1 MPRQFTAP
9 AAFSDKPYTPIPMT
23 PVASNQVACIGYDAG
38 TKTLACQFSRGSGH
52 IYHYPNVE
60 PTTFDAFM
68 AAESKGGFFKE
79 NIKPLAFEKFAAPEA
94 DLDAKPNPGAGEA
107 ATA

>member
-23 PVASNQVACIGYDAG
+23 PVASNQVACIGYDAA
-38 TKTLACQFSRGSGH
+38 TKTLACQFTRGAKH

-79 NIKPLAFEKFAAPEA
+79 NIKPLAFDKFPAPGDGVET
-94 DLDAKPNPGAGEA
+94 PTSPGAGDT
-107 ATA
+107 ATV